1 MWRRSYI
8 KDINNDPMKHTHKN
22 KAFTLIELLVVIAII
37 AILAG
42 LLLPALAKAKEKAYK
57 ANCMSNLKQFAYA
70 NQMYTDDN
78 NGRLAGAVF
87 QGVYGQY
94 DSVTA
99 LKAGLLCPL
108 ATYLA
113 QPVPSVNVRTAE
125 VARCPA
131 SVKQSRKPTNA
142 GPLYSGVNYLL
153 STKVINSTTETIDYP
168 FGYPWTTGNVSSQPD
183 DPPHKLQEIA
193 RPGSEWAMTDV
204 DFLNNVGGLYK
215 DALPAKKVHGAGRNK
230 VFFDWHVEFVKEQ

>member
-1 MWRRSYI
+1 
-8 KDINNDPMKHTHKN
+8 MKSRGAKHCSQP

-37 AILAG
+37 VILAG

-57 ANCMSNLKQFAYA
+57 INCMSNLKQFSYA

-78 NGRLAGAVF
+78 AGRLAGAAF

-108 ATYLA
+108 ATYLG
-113 QPVPSVNVRTAE
+113 QPVPSATVRTAL
-125 VARCPA
+125 VATCPA
-131 SVKQSRKPTNA
+131 SVIQSIRTTTPN
-142 GPLYSGVNYLL
+142 PLFYGVSYRL
-153 STKVINSTTETIDYP
+153 SVKIINSPTETISNP
-168 FGYPWTTGNVSSQPD
+168 FGYPWTSGNVNSQPD

-193 RPGSEWAMTDV
+193 NPATEWAMADV
-204 DFLNNVGGLYK
+204 DAMNSVGGLYAP
-215 DALPAKKVHGAGRNK
+215 ALPPKEVHGAGRNK